1 MTVLVCHTSLN
12 FFFLNLLLKISPR
25 EQRPASGMRRG
36 NYGHDRNDHHSDR
49 EGNWNAGTK
58 ARGSGRS
65 SHNNRNQVDNKPR
78 QDRSDRQWGSSYRHE
93 SSSYSSH
100 HSQNGSIRSNNSQDA
115 PGNVVYSVYRLPPGM
130 TQNSVTSPEGQHNP
144 PSAMMFYPYDHNSVD
159 EAPYLNDG
167 NHSAGG
173 GGGFEDQPRYRGSH
187 MSSPD
192 DPSSPRFPR

>member
-1 MTVLVCHTSLN
+1 MQ
-12 FFFLNLLLKISPR
+12 KISPR
-25 EQRPASGMRRG
+25 EQRPTSATRRG
-36 NYGHDRNDHHSDR
+36 NYGHDRNDHQSDR
-49 EGNWNAGTK
+49 EGNWNAGAK

-78 QDRSDRQWGSSYRHE
+78 QERSDRQWGSSYRHE

-100 HSQNGSIRSNNSQDA
+100 HSQNGPIRSNNSQDA
-115 PGNVVYSVYRLPPGM
+115 LGNVAYSVYRLPPGM
-130 TQNSVTSPEGQHNP
+130 KQNSVTSPEGQHNS

-159 EAPYLNDG
+159 EAPHLNDG

-173 GGGFEDQPRYRGSH
+173 GGGFEDQPRYRGAH
-187 MSSPD
+187 MSSSPD

>member
-1 MTVLVCHTSLN
+1 
-12 FFFLNLLLKISPR
+12 
-25 EQRPASGMRRG
+25 MRLR
-36 NYGHDRNDHHSDR
+36 
-49 EGNWNAGTK
+49 
-58 ARGSGRS
+58 
-65 SHNNRNQVDNKPR
+65 VDNKPR
-78 QDRSDRQWGSSYRHE
+78 QDRSDRQWRSSYRHE

-115 PGNVVYSVYRLPPGM
+115 PGNVAYSVYRLPPGM

-159 EAPYLNDG
+159 EAPHLNDG

-173 GGGFEDQPRYRGSH
+173 GGAFEDQPRYRGAH

-192 DPSSPRFPR
+192 DPSSPRFPRFFAHPTGESNINGAGINTRTWKKQCDHITRDLWKSKEGKEL